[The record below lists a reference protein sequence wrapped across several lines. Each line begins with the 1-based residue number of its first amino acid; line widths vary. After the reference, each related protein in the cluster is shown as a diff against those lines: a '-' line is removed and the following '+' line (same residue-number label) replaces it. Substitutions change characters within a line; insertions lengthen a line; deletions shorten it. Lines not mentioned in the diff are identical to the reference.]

1 MPSLVQAMGLVLIAG
16 FSGSLAASLF
26 LLMPRRLREASVP
39 FLVSFAVGALTGAAL
54 FELLPHAVA
63 RLNGNDF
70 SSLGRVFFLTLI
82 GAFLLDKLLRWR
94 EQIRARRTGASGTL
108 VLVSDGIHKLMD
120 GTVVIAAFLTDPWL
134 GLSTALAII
143 AHEIPHEL
151 SAIAIL
157 LNAGYRRRRAFLL
170 KLCSSAAIIP
180 AGLIALFWM
189 ESAVAARPWVLTVA
203 AAMFLYL
210 ALATLL
216 PELQRE
222 FRARQVLV
230 QLIAILA
237 GASII
242 FSVHTLAH

>member
-1 MPSLVQAMGLVLIAG
+1 MPSLFQAMGFVLIAG
-16 FSGSLAASLF
+16 FSGSLAASFF
-26 LLMPRRLREASVP
+26 LLMPRRVRTASLP

-63 RLNGNDF
+63 RLNGDGF
-70 SSLGRVFFLTLI
+70 SSLGRIFFLTLI

-94 EQIRARRTGASGTL
+94 EQTRAPGAQSSGTL
-108 VLVSDGIHKLMD
+108 VLVSDGVHKLID

-134 GLSTALAII
+134 GLSAALAII

-157 LNAGYRRRRAFLL
+157 LNAGHRRRNAFLL

-189 ESAVAARPWVLTVA
+189 ESATAARPWVLTIA

-210 ALATLL
+210 ALATLV
-216 PELQRE
+216 PDLQRE
-222 FRARQVLV
+222 FRGRQVLL
-230 QLIAILA
+230 QMTAILA